1 MSGTLEL
8 KILPHEF
15 KNIAFYFTCNVIDNV
30 QAKADWD
37 GDYKWGKEDASE
49 LLVSAMDIARGL
61 NDEQW
66 AHFKQEL
73 LIRYKGIR

>member
-8 KILPHEF
+8 KILPHEL

-30 QAKADWD
+30 QGKADWD

-49 LLVSAMDIARGL
+49 LLVSAMDITRTMS
-61 NDEQW
+61 DEAWLQI
-66 AHFKQEL
+66 KSEL
-73 LIRYKGIR
+73 LSRYKGIR